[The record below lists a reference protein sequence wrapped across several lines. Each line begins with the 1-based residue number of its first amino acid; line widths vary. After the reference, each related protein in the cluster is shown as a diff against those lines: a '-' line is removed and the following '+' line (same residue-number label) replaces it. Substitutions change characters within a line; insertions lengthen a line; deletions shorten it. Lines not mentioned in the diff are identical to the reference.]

1 MYSAYVVM
9 TFMINGNENETGNEK
24 QIKNLRHRDLSLDMD
39 ANILK
44 HKMYLSIMMV
54 IFIKQYLSNI

>member
-44 HKMYLSIMMV
+44 YKLCLGIMMV
-54 IFIKQYLSNI
+54 ICIKQYLSNI

>member
-9 TFMINGNENETGNEK
+9 TFMINGNENETGNER
-24 QIKNLRHRDLSLDMD
+24 QIKHLRHRDLSLDMD

-44 HKMYLSIMMV
+44 YKMCLSIMMV
-54 IFIKQYLSNI
+54 ICIKQYLSNI